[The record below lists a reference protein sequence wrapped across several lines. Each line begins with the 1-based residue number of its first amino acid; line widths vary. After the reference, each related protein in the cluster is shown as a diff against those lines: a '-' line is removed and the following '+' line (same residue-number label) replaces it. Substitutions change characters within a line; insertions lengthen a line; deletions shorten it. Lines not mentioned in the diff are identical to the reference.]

1 MRTLIVY
8 LALVAARGALAYNND
23 SLPHNCAWQ
32 DGNMVMGT
40 VECIGIPRGV
50 VLNR

>member
-1 MRTLIVY
+1 MYMVV
-8 LALVAARGALAYNND
+8 AWLVLVEARSALAFNND